1 MDWKKVGPV
10 NVGVIHFFLNT
21 VGCVFRGHWGP
32 LANFPWIVVSQ
43 RRGSIVRLKI
53 LLFVLQD
60 YGFVPQTYVLP
71 YDFKLLK
78 RAWDDGNSRQ
88 KWILKPVFDS
98 YSHFC
103 VNFYVFFLFVYISF
117 IYKINITRF
126 DGTTQKIKSV
136 KKFLC
141 TINGRCFLK
150 YHSIYLLLKEN
161 SEYYSLLV
169 IILKHWQFARLPVIS
184 ENQLQNFNIAISII
198 KV

>member
-43 RRGSIVRLKI
+43 RRRSIVRLKI

-103 VNFYVFFLFVYISF
+103 VNFYVFLFVYISF
-117 IYKINITRF
+117 INKINITRF

-136 KKFLC
+136 KKFFC
-141 TINGRCFLK
+141 TINGRCFW
-150 YHSIYLLLKEN
+150 SITAFISYWKKIVN
-161 SEYYSLLV
+161 
-169 IILKHWQFARLPVIS
+169 IIHYW
-184 ENQLQNFNIAISII
+184 
-198 KV
+198 